1 MKKLFAIVLA
11 LVLTCAVAFAAEG
24 TITVMSRED
33 GSGTRGAFVELTGVE
48 QDDVDMTTVDAVI
61 TNSTAVMLTSVAGDP
76 AAIGYVSMG
85 SLNETVK
92 AVSVDGNAATVEGVK
107 DGSAEGQAVISE
119 EGYIA
124 INDAAEAYT
133 AAGVSGEIT
142 VGGSSSVTPV
152 MEKLAEAY
160 MALNPDVTVI
170 VQQSDSTTGVTG
182 TIEGTVDLGMA
193 SRALKDSETEQGAV
207 ATVIAQ
213 DGIAVIVSPDNTVDD
228 LRADQVKA
236 IFTGEVVTWED
247 ALALPAPE
255 PAEDDADDKAEGDD
269 KADDA
274 DDKADDADDA
284 DDTADDADDAAE
296 GDDADEK

>member
-92 AVSVDGNAATVEGVK
+92 AVSVDGNAATVEGIK
-107 DGSAEGQAVISE
+107 DGSYTLSRPFVVTTFGEVGEIAQDFLNYIMSAEGQAVISE

-124 INDAAEAYT
+124 IDDAAEAYT

-160 MALNPDVTVI
+160 MALNPDVTVV

-193 SRALKDSETEQGAV
+193 SRALKAEEEEQGV
-207 ATVIAQ
+207 VGTTIAM
-213 DGIAVIVSPDNTVDD
+213 DGIAVIVNLENDTENLTTE
-228 LRADQVKA
+228 QIMNIYTGA
-236 IFTGEVVTWED
+236 ITDWSE
-247 ALALPAPE
+247 LAA
-255 PAEDDADDKAEGDD
+255 
-269 KADDA
+269 
-274 DDKADDADDA
+274 
-284 DDTADDADDAAE
+284 
-296 GDDADEK
+296 

>member
-11 LVLTCAVAFAAEG
+11 LALTCAVAFAAEG

-92 AVSVDGNAATVEGVK
+92 AVSVDGNAATVEGIK
-107 DGSAEGQAVISE
+107 DGSYTLARPFVVTTYGEVGEIAQDLLNYIMSAEGQAIINE
-119 EGYIA
+119 KGYIA
-124 INDAAEAYT
+124 IDDAAEAYT

-193 SRALKDSETEQGAV
+193 SRALKAEEEEQGV
-207 ATVIAQ
+207 VGTTIAM
-213 DGIAVIVSPDNTVDD
+213 DGIAVIVNLENDTENLTTE
-228 LRADQVKA
+228 QIMNIYTGA
-236 IFTGEVVTWED
+236 ITDWSE
-247 ALALPAPE
+247 LAA
-255 PAEDDADDKAEGDD
+255 
-269 KADDA
+269 
-274 DDKADDADDA
+274 
-284 DDTADDADDAAE
+284 
-296 GDDADEK
+296 

>member
-107 DGSAEGQAVISE
+107 DGSYTLARPFVVTTFGEVGEIAQDFLNYIMSAEGQAIINE

-124 INDAAEAYT
+124 IDDAAEAYT

-193 SRALKDSETEQGAV
+193 SRALKAEEEEQGV
-207 ATVIAQ
+207 VGTTIAM
-213 DGIAVIVSPDNTVDD
+213 DGIAVIVNLENDTENLTTE
-228 LRADQVKA
+228 QIMNIYTGA
-236 IFTGEVVTWED
+236 ITDWSE
-247 ALALPAPE
+247 LAA
-255 PAEDDADDKAEGDD
+255 
-269 KADDA
+269 
-274 DDKADDADDA
+274 
-284 DDTADDADDAAE
+284 
-296 GDDADEK
+296 

>member
-11 LVLTCAVAFAAEG
+11 LALTCAVAFAAEG

-92 AVSVDGNAATVEGVK
+92 AVSVDGNAATVEGIK
-107 DGSAEGQAVISE
+107 DGSYTLARPFVVTTYGEVGEIAQDLLNYIMSAEGQAIINE

-124 INDAAEAYT
+124 IDDAAEDYT

-160 MALNPDVTVI
+160 MALNPDVTVV

-193 SRALKDSETEQGAV
+193 SRALKAEEEEQGV
-207 ATVIAQ
+207 VGTTIAM
-213 DGIAVIVSPDNTVDD
+213 DGIAVIVNLENDTENLTTE
-228 LRADQVKA
+228 QIMNIYTGA
-236 IFTGEVVTWED
+236 ITDWSE
-247 ALALPAPE
+247 LAA
-255 PAEDDADDKAEGDD
+255 
-269 KADDA
+269 
-274 DDKADDADDA
+274 
-284 DDTADDADDAAE
+284 
-296 GDDADEK
+296 

>member
-11 LVLTCAVAFAAEG
+11 LALTCAVAFAAEG

-92 AVSVDGNAATVEGVK
+92 AVSVDGNAATVEGIK
-107 DGSAEGQAVISE
+107 DGSYTLARPFVVTTYGEVGEIAQDLLNYIMSAEGQAIINE

-124 INDAAEAYT
+124 IDDAAEAYT

-160 MALNPDVTVI
+160 MALNPDVTVV

-193 SRALKDSETEQGAV
+193 SRALKAEEEEQGV
-207 ATVIAQ
+207 VGTTIAM
-213 DGIAVIVSPDNTVDD
+213 DGIAVIVNLENDTENLTTE
-228 LRADQVKA
+228 Q
-236 IFTGEVVTWED
+236 IMNIYTGATTDWSE
-247 ALALPAPE
+247 LAA
-255 PAEDDADDKAEGDD
+255 
-269 KADDA
+269 
-274 DDKADDADDA
+274 
-284 DDTADDADDAAE
+284 
-296 GDDADEK
+296 

>member
-11 LVLTCAVAFAAEG
+11 LALTCAVAFAAEG

-61 TNSTAVMLTSVAGDP
+61 TNSTAVMLTSVSGDP
-76 AAIGYVSMG
+76 NAIGYVSMG

-92 AVSVDGNAATVEGVK
+92 AVSVDGNAATVEGIK
-107 DGSAEGQAVISE
+107 DGSYTLARPFVVTTYGEVGEIAQDLLNYIMSAEGQAIINE

-160 MALNPDVTVI
+160 MALNPDVTVV

-193 SRALKDSETEQGAV
+193 SRDLKAEEEEQGV
-207 ATVIAQ
+207 VGTTIAM
-213 DGIAVIVSPDNTVDD
+213 DGIAVIVNLENDTENLTTE
-228 LRADQVKA
+228 QIMNIYTGA
-236 IFTGEVVTWED
+236 ITDWSE
-247 ALALPAPE
+247 LAA
-255 PAEDDADDKAEGDD
+255 
-269 KADDA
+269 
-274 DDKADDADDA
+274 
-284 DDTADDADDAAE
+284 
-296 GDDADEK
+296 

>member
-24 TITVMSRED
+24 PITVMSRED

-92 AVSVDGNAATVEGVK
+92 AVSVDGNAATVEGIK
-107 DGSAEGQAVISE
+107 DGSYTLARPFVVTTFGEVGEIAQDFLNYIMSAEGQAIINE
-119 EGYIA
+119 AGYIA
-124 INDAAEAYT
+124 IDDAAAAYA

-142 VGGSSSVTPV
+142 VGGSSSVTPA
-152 MEKLAEAY
+152 MEKLAEGY

-193 SRALKDSETEQGAV
+193 SRALKAEEEEQGV
-207 ATVIAQ
+207 VGTTIAM
-213 DGIAVIVSPDNTVDD
+213 DGIAVIVNLENDTENLTTE
-228 LRADQVKA
+228 Q
-236 IFTGEVVTWED
+236 IMNIYTGAVTDWSEI
-247 ALALPAPE
+247 A
-255 PAEDDADDKAEGDD
+255 
-269 KADDA
+269 
-274 DDKADDADDA
+274 
-284 DDTADDADDAAE
+284 
-296 GDDADEK
+296 

>member
-11 LVLTCAVAFAAEG
+11 LALTCAVAFAAEG

-92 AVSVDGNAATVEGVK
+92 AVSVDGNAATVEGIK
-107 DGSAEGQAVISE
+107 DGSYTLSRPFVVTTFGEVGEIAQDFLNYIMSAEARPSSARKA
-119 EGYIA
+119 YIA
-124 INDAAEAYT
+124 IDDAAEAYT

-193 SRALKDSETEQGAV
+193 SRALKAEEEEQGV
-207 ATVIAQ
+207 VGTTIAM
-213 DGIAVIVSPDNTVDD
+213 DGIAVIVNLENDTENLTTEQIMKH
-228 LRADQVKA
+228 LHRRHHRLERAGRVSCPTL
-236 IFTGEVVTWED
+236 TGQ
-247 ALALPAPE
+247 
-255 PAEDDADDKAEGDD
+255 
-269 KADDA
+269 
-274 DDKADDADDA
+274 
-284 DDTADDADDAAE
+284 
-296 GDDADEK
+296 

>member
-11 LVLTCAVAFAAEG
+11 LALTCAVAFAAEG

-76 AAIGYVSMG
+76 NAIGYVSMG

-92 AVSVDGNAATVEGVK
+92 AVSVDGNAATVEGIK
-107 DGSAEGQAVISE
+107 DGSYTLSRPFVVTTFGEVGEIAQDFLNYIMSAEGQAVINE

-160 MALNPDVTVI
+160 MALNPDVTVV

-193 SRALKDSETEQGAV
+193 SRALKAEEEEQGV
-207 ATVIAQ
+207 VGTTIAM
-213 DGIAVIVSPDNTVDD
+213 DGIAVIVNLENDTED
-228 LRADQVKA
+228 LTTEQIMNIYTGA
-236 IFTGEVVTWED
+236 ITDWSE
-247 ALALPAPE
+247 LAA
-255 PAEDDADDKAEGDD
+255 
-269 KADDA
+269 
-274 DDKADDADDA
+274 
-284 DDTADDADDAAE
+284 
-296 GDDADEK
+296 

>member
-11 LVLTCAVAFAAEG
+11 LALTCAVAFAAEG

-107 DGSAEGQAVISE
+107 DGSYTLARPFVVTTYGEVDEIAQDLLNYIMSAEGQAIINE

-124 INDAAEAYT
+124 IDDAAEAYT

-160 MALNPDVTVI
+160 MALNPDVTVV

-193 SRALKDSETEQGAV
+193 SRALKAEEEEQGV
-207 ATVIAQ
+207 VGTTIAM
-213 DGIAVIVSPDNTVDD
+213 DGIAVIVNLENDTENLTTE
-228 LRADQVKA
+228 QIMNIYTGA
-236 IFTGEVVTWED
+236 ITDWSE
-247 ALALPAPE
+247 LAA
-255 PAEDDADDKAEGDD
+255 
-269 KADDA
+269 
-274 DDKADDADDA
+274 
-284 DDTADDADDAAE
+284 
-296 GDDADEK
+296 

>member
-92 AVSVDGNAATVEGVK
+92 AVSVDGNAATVEGIK
-107 DGSAEGQAVISE
+107 DGSYTLSRPFVVTTFGEVGEIAQDFLNYIMSAEGQAIINE

-124 INDAAEAYT
+124 IDDAAEAYT

-160 MALNPDVTVI
+160 MALNPDVTVV

-193 SRALKDSETEQGAV
+193 SRALKAEEEEQGV
-207 ATVIAQ
+207 VGTTIAM
-213 DGIAVIVSPDNTVDD
+213 DGIAVIVNLENDTENLTTE
-228 LRADQVKA
+228 QIMNIYTGA
-236 IFTGEVVTWED
+236 ITDWSE
-247 ALALPAPE
+247 LAA
-255 PAEDDADDKAEGDD
+255 
-269 KADDA
+269 
-274 DDKADDADDA
+274 
-284 DDTADDADDAAE
+284 
-296 GDDADEK
+296 

>member
-1 MKKLFAIVLA
+1 MKKLFAIFLA
-11 LVLTCAVAFAAEG
+11 LALTCAVAFAAEG

-76 AAIGYVSMG
+76 NAIGYVSMG

-92 AVSVDGNAATVEGVK
+92 AVSVDGNAATVEGIK
-107 DGSAEGQAVISE
+107 DGSYTLARPFVVTTYGEVGEIAQDLLNYIMSAEGQAIINE

-124 INDAAEAYT
+124 IDDAAEAYT

-193 SRALKDSETEQGAV
+193 SRALKAEEEEQGV
-207 ATVIAQ
+207 VGTTIAM
-213 DGIAVIVSPDNTVDD
+213 DGIAVIVNLENDTENLTTE
-228 LRADQVKA
+228 QIMNIYTGA
-236 IFTGEVVTWED
+236 ITDWSE
-247 ALALPAPE
+247 LAA
-255 PAEDDADDKAEGDD
+255 
-269 KADDA
+269 
-274 DDKADDADDA
+274 
-284 DDTADDADDAAE
+284 
-296 GDDADEK
+296 

>member
-24 TITVMSRED
+24 PITVISRED
-33 GSGTRGAFVELTGVE
+33 GSGTRSAFIELTGVE

-92 AVSVDGNAATVEGVK
+92 AVSVDGNAATVEGIK
-107 DGSAEGQAVISE
+107 DGSYTLARPFVVTTYGEVGEIAQDLLNYIMSAEGQAIINE

-124 INDAAEAYT
+124 IDDAESYT
-133 AAGVSGEIT
+133 ASGLSGEIT

-160 MALNPDVTVI
+160 MALNPDVTII

-193 SRALKDSETEQGAV
+193 SRALKAEEEEQGV
-207 ATVIAQ
+207 VGTTIAM
-213 DGIAVIVSPDNTVDD
+213 DGIAVIVNLENDTENLTTE
-228 LRADQVKA
+228 QIMNIYTGA
-236 IFTGEVVTWED
+236 ITDWSE
-247 ALALPAPE
+247 LAA
-255 PAEDDADDKAEGDD
+255 
-269 KADDA
+269 
-274 DDKADDADDA
+274 
-284 DDTADDADDAAE
+284 
-296 GDDADEK
+296 

>member
-11 LVLTCAVAFAAEG
+11 LALTCAVAFAAEG

-76 AAIGYVSMG
+76 NAIGYVSMG

-92 AVSVDGNAATVEGVK
+92 AVSVDGNAATVEGIK
-107 DGSAEGQAVISE
+107 DGSYTLSRPFVVTTFGEVGEIAQDFLNYIMSAEGQAVINE

-160 MALNPDVTVI
+160 MALNPDVTVV

-193 SRALKDSETEQGAV
+193 SRALKAEEEEQGV
-207 ATVIAQ
+207 VGTTIAM
-213 DGIAVIVSPDNTVDD
+213 DGIAVIVNLENDTENLTTE
-228 LRADQVKA
+228 QIMNIYTGA
-236 IFTGEVVTWED
+236 ITDWSE
-247 ALALPAPE
+247 LAA
-255 PAEDDADDKAEGDD
+255 
-269 KADDA
+269 
-274 DDKADDADDA
+274 
-284 DDTADDADDAAE
+284 
-296 GDDADEK
+296 

>member
-92 AVSVDGNAATVEGVK
+92 AVSVDGNAATVEGIK
-107 DGSAEGQAVISE
+107 DGSYTLARPFVVTTFGEVGEIAQDFLNYIMSAEGQAVINE

-124 INDAAEAYT
+124 IDDAAEAYT

-193 SRALKDSETEQGAV
+193 SRALKAEEEEQGV
-207 ATVIAQ
+207 VGTTIAM
-213 DGIAVIVSPDNTVDD
+213 DGIAVIVNLENDTENLTTE
-228 LRADQVKA
+228 QIMNIYTGA
-236 IFTGEVVTWED
+236 ITDWSE
-247 ALALPAPE
+247 LAA
-255 PAEDDADDKAEGDD
+255 
-269 KADDA
+269 
-274 DDKADDADDA
+274 
-284 DDTADDADDAAE
+284 
-296 GDDADEK
+296 

>member
-11 LVLTCAVAFAAEG
+11 LALTCAVAFAAEG

-92 AVSVDGNAATVEGVK
+92 AVSVDGNAATVEGIK
-107 DGSAEGQAVISE
+107 DGSYTLARPFVVTTYGEVGEIAQDLLNYIMSAEGQAIINE

-124 INDAAEAYT
+124 IDDAAEAYT
-133 AAGVSGEIT
+133 AAGGSGEIT

-160 MALNPDVTVI
+160 MALNPDVTVV

-193 SRALKDSETEQGAV
+193 SRALKAEEEEQGV
-207 ATVIAQ
+207 VGTTIAM
-213 DGIAVIVSPDNTVDD
+213 DGIAVIVNLENDTENLTTE
-228 LRADQVKA
+228 QIMNIYTGA
-236 IFTGEVVTWED
+236 ITDWSE
-247 ALALPAPE
+247 LAA
-255 PAEDDADDKAEGDD
+255 
-269 KADDA
+269 
-274 DDKADDADDA
+274 
-284 DDTADDADDAAE
+284 
-296 GDDADEK
+296 

>member
-11 LVLTCAVAFAAEG
+11 LALTCAVAFAAEG

-92 AVSVDGNAATVEGVK
+92 AVSVDGNAATVEGIK
-107 DGSAEGQAVISE
+107 DGSYTLARPFVVTTYGEVGEIAQDLLNYIMSAEGQAIINE

-124 INDAAEAYT
+124 IDDAAEAYT

-160 MALNPDVTVI
+160 MALNPDVTVV

-193 SRALKDSETEQGAV
+193 SRALKAEEEEQGV
-207 ATVIAQ
+207 VGTTIAM
-213 DGIAVIVSPDNTVDD
+213 DGIAVIVNLENDTENLTTE
-228 LRADQVKA
+228 Q
-236 IFTGEVVTWED
+236 IMNIYTGAVTDWSE
-247 ALALPAPE
+247 LAE
-255 PAEDDADDKAEGDD
+255 
-269 KADDA
+269 
-274 DDKADDADDA
+274 
-284 DDTADDADDAAE
+284 
-296 GDDADEK
+296 

>member
-85 SLNETVK
+85 SLNETVR
-92 AVSVDGNAATVEGVK
+92 AVSVDGNAATVEGIK
-107 DGSAEGQAVISE
+107 DGSYTLSRPFVVTTFGEVGEIAQDFLNYIMSAEGQAVINE

-124 INDAAEAYT
+124 IDDAAEAYT

-160 MALNPDVTVI
+160 MALNPDVTVV

-193 SRALKDSETEQGAV
+193 SRALKAEEEEQGV
-207 ATVIAQ
+207 VGTTIAM
-213 DGIAVIVSPDNTVDD
+213 DGIAVIVNLENDTED
-228 LRADQVKA
+228 LTTEQIMNIYTGA
-236 IFTGEVVTWED
+236 ITDWSE
-247 ALALPAPE
+247 LAA
-255 PAEDDADDKAEGDD
+255 
-269 KADDA
+269 
-274 DDKADDADDA
+274 
-284 DDTADDADDAAE
+284 
-296 GDDADEK
+296 

>member
-11 LVLTCAVAFAAEG
+11 LALTCAVAFAAEG

-92 AVSVDGNAATVEGVK
+92 AVSVDGNAATVEGIK
-107 DGSAEGQAVISE
+107 DGSYTLARPFVVTTFGEVGEIAQDLLNYIMSAEGQAIINE

-193 SRALKDSETEQGAV
+193 SRALKAEEEEQGV
-207 ATVIAQ
+207 VGTTIAM
-213 DGIAVIVSPDNTVDD
+213 DGIAVIVNLENDTENLTTE
-228 LRADQVKA
+228 QIMNIYTGA
-236 IFTGEVVTWED
+236 ITDWSE
-247 ALALPAPE
+247 LAA
-255 PAEDDADDKAEGDD
+255 
-269 KADDA
+269 
-274 DDKADDADDA
+274 
-284 DDTADDADDAAE
+284 
-296 GDDADEK
+296 

>member
-11 LVLTCAVAFAAEG
+11 LALTCAVAFAAEG

-92 AVSVDGNAATVEGVK
+92 AVSVDGNAATVEGIK
-107 DGSAEGQAVISE
+107 DGSYTLARPFVVTTYGEVGEIAQDLLNYIMSAEGQAIINE

-160 MALNPDVTVI
+160 MALNPDVTVV

-193 SRALKDSETEQGAV
+193 SRALKAEEEEQGV
-207 ATVIAQ
+207 VGTTIAM
-213 DGIAVIVSPDNTVDD
+213 DGIAVIVNLENDTENLSTEQIMN
-228 LRADQVKA
+228 
-236 IFTGEVVTWED
+236 IYTGAVTDWSE
-247 ALALPAPE
+247 LAE
-255 PAEDDADDKAEGDD
+255 
-269 KADDA
+269 
-274 DDKADDADDA
+274 
-284 DDTADDADDAAE
+284 
-296 GDDADEK
+296 

>member
-11 LVLTCAVAFAAEG
+11 LALTCAVAFAAEG

-92 AVSVDGNAATVEGVK
+92 AISVDGVAATVEGIK
-107 DGSAEGQAVISE
+107 DGSYTLARPFVVTTFGEVGEIAQDFLNYIMSAEGQAVISE
-119 EGYIA
+119 EGCIA

-160 MALNPDVTVI
+160 MALNPDVTVV

-182 TIEGTVDLGMA
+182 TIEGTVDMGMA
-193 SRALKDSETEQGAV
+193 SRALKAEEEEQGV
-207 ATVIAQ
+207 TGTTIAM
-213 DGIAVIVSPDNTVDD
+213 DGIAVIVNLENDTENLSTEQIMN
-228 LRADQVKA
+228 
-236 IFTGEVVTWED
+236 IYTGAVTDWSE
-247 ALALPAPE
+247 LAE
-255 PAEDDADDKAEGDD
+255 
-269 KADDA
+269 
-274 DDKADDADDA
+274 
-284 DDTADDADDAAE
+284 
-296 GDDADEK
+296 

>member
-11 LVLTCAVAFAAEG
+11 LALTCAVAFAAEG

-92 AVSVDGNAATVEGVK
+92 AVSVDGNAATVEGIK
-107 DGSAEGQAVISE
+107 DGSYTLARPFVVTTYGEVGEIAQDLLNYIMSAEGQAIINE

-124 INDAAEAYT
+124 IDDAAEAYT

-160 MALNPDVTVI
+160 MALNPDVTVV

-193 SRALKDSETEQGAV
+193 SRALKAEEEEQGV
-207 ATVIAQ
+207 VGTTIAM
-213 DGIAVIVSPDNTVDD
+213 DGIAVIVNLENDTED
-228 LRADQVKA
+228 LTTEQIMNIYTGA
-236 IFTGEVVTWED
+236 ITDWSE
-247 ALALPAPE
+247 LAA
-255 PAEDDADDKAEGDD
+255 
-269 KADDA
+269 
-274 DDKADDADDA
+274 
-284 DDTADDADDAAE
+284 
-296 GDDADEK
+296 

>member
-11 LVLTCAVAFAAEG
+11 LALTCAAAFAAEG
-24 TITVMSRED
+24 TITVISRED

-48 QDDVDMTTVDAVI
+48 QDDVDMTTVDAII

-92 AVSVDGNAATVEGVK
+92 AVSVDGVAATV
-107 DGSAEGQAVISE
+107 DGIKAGEYTLSRPFVVTTYGEVSEIAQDLLTYIMSAEGQAVINE
-119 EGYIA
+119 NGYIA
-124 INDAAEAYT
+124 VDDAAASYT
-133 AAGVSGEIT
+133 AAGLSGEIT

-182 TIEGTVDLGMA
+182 TIEGTVDMGMA
-193 SRALKDSETEQGAV
+193 SRALKDEEVAQGV
-207 ATVIAQ
+207 TGTTIAM
-213 DGIAVIVSPDNTVDD
+213 DGIAVIVNLVNDTENLTTE
-228 LRADQVKA
+228 Q
-236 IFTGEVVTWED
+236 IMNIYTGAVTDWSEI
-247 ALALPAPE
+247 A
-255 PAEDDADDKAEGDD
+255 
-269 KADDA
+269 
-274 DDKADDADDA
+274 
-284 DDTADDADDAAE
+284 
-296 GDDADEK
+296 

>member
-92 AVSVDGNAATVEGVK
+92 AVSVDGNAATVEGIK
-107 DGSAEGQAVISE
+107 DGSYTLARPFVVTTYGEVGEIAQDLLNYIMSAEGQAIINE

-193 SRALKDSETEQGAV
+193 SRALKAEEEEQGV
-207 ATVIAQ
+207 VGTTIAM
-213 DGIAVIVSPDNTVDD
+213 DGIAVIVNLENDTENLTTE
-228 LRADQVKA
+228 QIMNIYTGA
-236 IFTGEVVTWED
+236 ITDWSE
-247 ALALPAPE
+247 LAA
-255 PAEDDADDKAEGDD
+255 
-269 KADDA
+269 
-274 DDKADDADDA
+274 
-284 DDTADDADDAAE
+284 
-296 GDDADEK
+296 

>member
-11 LVLTCAVAFAAEG
+11 LALTCAVAFAAEG

-76 AAIGYVSMG
+76 TAIGYVSMG

-92 AVSVDGNAATVEGVK
+92 AVSVDGNAATVEGIK
-107 DGSAEGQAVISE
+107 DGSYTLARPFVVTTYGEVGEIAQDLLNYIMSAEGQAVINE

-124 INDAAEAYT
+124 IDDAAEAYT

-160 MALNPDVTVI
+160 MALNPDVTVV

-193 SRALKDSETEQGAV
+193 SRALKAEEEEQGV
-207 ATVIAQ
+207 VGTTIAM
-213 DGIAVIVSPDNTVDD
+213 DGIAVIVNLENDTENLTTE
-228 LRADQVKA
+228 QIMNIYTGA
-236 IFTGEVVTWED
+236 ITDWSE
-247 ALALPAPE
+247 LAA
-255 PAEDDADDKAEGDD
+255 
-269 KADDA
+269 
-274 DDKADDADDA
+274 
-284 DDTADDADDAAE
+284 
-296 GDDADEK
+296 

>member
-11 LVLTCAVAFAAEG
+11 LALTCAVAFAAEG

-92 AVSVDGNAATVEGVK
+92 AVSVDGNAATVEGIK
-107 DGSAEGQAVISE
+107 DGSYTLARPFVVTTYGEVGEIAQDLLNYIMSAEGQAIINE

-160 MALNPDVTVI
+160 MALNPDVTVV

-193 SRALKDSETEQGAV
+193 SRALKAEEEEQGV
-207 ATVIAQ
+207 VGTTIAM
-213 DGIAVIVSPDNTVDD
+213 DGIAVIVNLENDTENLTTE
-228 LRADQVKA
+228 Q
-236 IFTGEVVTWED
+236 IMNIYTGATTDWSE
-247 ALALPAPE
+247 LAA
-255 PAEDDADDKAEGDD
+255 
-269 KADDA
+269 
-274 DDKADDADDA
+274 
-284 DDTADDADDAAE
+284 
-296 GDDADEK
+296 

>member
-24 TITVMSRED
+24 PITVISRED
-33 GSGTRGAFVELTGVE
+33 GSGTRSAFIELTGVE

-92 AVSVDGNAATVEGVK
+92 AVSVDGNAATVEGIK
-107 DGSAEGQAVISE
+107 DGSYTLSRPFVVTTFGEVGEIAQDFLNYIMSAEGQAVISE
-119 EGYIA
+119 NGYIA
-124 INDAAEAYT
+124 VDDAAESYT
-133 AAGVSGEIT
+133 ASGLSGEIT

-160 MALNPDVTVI
+160 MALNPDVTII

-182 TIEGTVDLGMA
+182 TIEGTVDMGMA
-193 SRALKDSETEQGAV
+193 SRAIKDEEVEQGV
-207 ATVIAQ
+207 NGTTIAM
-213 DGIAVIVSPDNTVDD
+213 DGIAVIVNLENDTENLTTE
-228 LRADQVKA
+228 Q
-236 IFTGEVVTWED
+236 IMNIYTGAVTDWSE
-247 ALALPAPE
+247 LAE
-255 PAEDDADDKAEGDD
+255 
-269 KADDA
+269 
-274 DDKADDADDA
+274 
-284 DDTADDADDAAE
+284 
-296 GDDADEK
+296 

>member
-11 LVLTCAVAFAAEG
+11 LALTCAVAFAAEG

-48 QDDVDMTTVDAVI
+48 QDDVDMTTLDAVI

-92 AVSVDGNAATVEGVK
+92 AVSVDGNAATVEGIK
-107 DGSAEGQAVISE
+107 DGSYTLARPFVVTTYGEVGEIAQDLLNYIMSAEGQAIINE

-124 INDAAEAYT
+124 IDDAAEAYT

-160 MALNPDVTVI
+160 MALNPDVTVV

-193 SRALKDSETEQGAV
+193 SRALKAEEEEQGV
-207 ATVIAQ
+207 VGTTIAM
-213 DGIAVIVSPDNTVDD
+213 DGIAVIVNLENDTENLTTE
-228 LRADQVKA
+228 QIMNIYTGA
-236 IFTGEVVTWED
+236 ITDWSE
-247 ALALPAPE
+247 LAA
-255 PAEDDADDKAEGDD
+255 
-269 KADDA
+269 
-274 DDKADDADDA
+274 
-284 DDTADDADDAAE
+284 
-296 GDDADEK
+296 

>member
-11 LVLTCAVAFAAEG
+11 LALTCAVAFAAEG

-33 GSGTRGAFVELTGVE
+33 GSGTRSAFIELTGVE

-76 AAIGYVSMG
+76 NAIGYVSMG

-92 AVSVDGNAATVEGVK
+92 AVSVDGDAATVEGIK
-107 DGSAEGQAVISE
+107 DGSYTLSRPFVVTTFGEVGEIAQDFLNYIMSAEGQAVISE

-160 MALNPDVTVI
+160 MALNPDVTVV

-193 SRALKDSETEQGAV
+193 SRALKAEEEEQGV
-207 ATVIAQ
+207 VGTTIAM
-213 DGIAVIVSPDNTVDD
+213 DGIAVIVNLENDTENLTTE
-228 LRADQVKA
+228 QIMNIYTGA
-236 IFTGEVVTWED
+236 ITDWSE
-247 ALALPAPE
+247 LAA
-255 PAEDDADDKAEGDD
+255 
-269 KADDA
+269 
-274 DDKADDADDA
+274 
-284 DDTADDADDAAE
+284 
-296 GDDADEK
+296 

>member
-107 DGSAEGQAVISE
+107 DGSYTLARPFVVTTFGEVGEIAQDFLNYIMSAEGQAVI
-119 EGYIA
+119 
-124 INDAAEAYT
+124 N
-133 AAGVSGEIT
+133 
-142 VGGSSSVTPV
+142 
-152 MEKLAEAY
+152 EKATS
-160 MALNPDVTVI
+160 P
-170 VQQSDSTTGVTG
+170 STTPPRPTPP
-182 TIEGTVDLGMA
+182 LA
-193 SRALKDSETEQGAV
+193 CPAR
-207 ATVIAQ
+207 
-213 DGIAVIVSPDNTVDD
+213 SPW
-228 LRADQVKA
+228 AA
-236 IFTGEVVTWED
+236 P
-247 ALALPAPE
+247 LP
-255 PAEDDADDKAEGDD
+255 
-269 KADDA
+269 
-274 DDKADDADDA
+274 
-284 DDTADDADDAAE
+284 
-296 GDDADEK
+296 

>member
-11 LVLTCAVAFAAEG
+11 LALTCAVAFAAEG

-92 AVSVDGNAATVEGVK
+92 AVSVDGNAATVEGIK
-107 DGSAEGQAVISE
+107 DGSYTLARPFVVTTYGEVGEIAQDLLNYILSAEGQAIINE
-119 EGYIA
+119 AGYIA
-124 INDAAEAYT
+124 IDDAAEAYT

-160 MALNPDVTVI
+160 MALNPDVTVV

-193 SRALKDSETEQGAV
+193 SRALKAEEEEQGV
-207 ATVIAQ
+207 VGTTIAM
-213 DGIAVIVSPDNTVDD
+213 DGIAVIVNLENDTENLTTE
-228 LRADQVKA
+228 QIMNIYTGA
-236 IFTGEVVTWED
+236 ITDWSE
-247 ALALPAPE
+247 LAA
-255 PAEDDADDKAEGDD
+255 
-269 KADDA
+269 
-274 DDKADDADDA
+274 
-284 DDTADDADDAAE
+284 
-296 GDDADEK
+296 